1 VVIPEQHSKHPIQQ
15 PIQQPG
21 HIHTQHAT
29 QGQGSQLLPQGQS
42 QVSAQQGQQAGPGQ
56 QLGIRPRAQQTQGPF
71 PQSVQPSASLAAKH
85 SYLQQ
90 QFNQLNLKDDLES
103 NPLSQTQ
110 LISPHMGMG
119 IGMVAPSVLS
129 ATQQQQ
135 QQQQQHL
142 PSHASPPST
151 SPVLTAGDMGVDDVK
166 NSETFDSRGPQIF
179 TPGTLAELSTAT
191 LSRMATTP
199 ASGSTFS
206 ASQESLTS
214 ASSLSSSSPGADEK
228 NINTLMLENSFKTI
242 PETIDTERPKQYL
255 PRNQILTPGY
265 YPQSPLPV
273 FEAPAV
279 FEKFDTDTL
288 FFIFYYQ
295 QGTYQQYLA
304 ARELKKQSWRY
315 HKKYLTWF
323 QRHEEPKEITNDYE
337 QGTYVYFDYETGWC
351 QRKKT
356 EFTFEYRYLEE

>member
-1 VVIPEQHSKHPIQQ
+1 
-15 PIQQPG
+15 
-21 HIHTQHAT
+21 
-29 QGQGSQLLPQGQS
+29 
-42 QVSAQQGQQAGPGQ
+42 
-56 QLGIRPRAQQTQGPF
+56 
-71 PQSVQPSASLAAKH
+71 VQ
-85 SYLQQ
+85 
-90 QFNQLNLKDDLES
+90 
-103 NPLSQTQ
+103 
-110 LISPHMGMG
+110 
-119 IGMVAPSVLS
+119 
-129 ATQQQQ
+129 ATQQQL
-135 QQQQQHL
+135 L
-142 PSHASPPST
+142 PSQVASPPST
-151 SPVLTAGDMGVDDVK
+151 SPVLTAGDMGIDDVK
-166 NSETFDSRGPQIF
+166 NSETFDSRGTQMF

-191 LSRMATTP
+191 LSRMVSTP
-199 ASGSTFS
+199 ASGSGFNV
-206 ASQESLTS
+206 SQESSLTP
-214 ASSLSSSSPGADEK
+214 AGVEDK
-228 NINTLMLENSFKTI
+228 NNNSLMLENSYKTI

-255 PRNQILTPGY
+255 PRNQILTPGH